1 MVLAF
6 PCVKLSQ
13 RLELLL
19 MLFYVTSII
28 QYISPLYN
36 SFSTTTDC
44 LSRHS
49 IHAIYK
55 EKDQIYYTFM
65 ALVVGRYYTII
76 DIGLGCYLDLL
87 HTHVDILNLISL
99 KNVT

>member
-1 MVLAF
+1 M
-6 PCVKLSQ
+6 CK
-13 RLELLL
+13 
-19 MLFYVTSII
+19 II
-28 QYISPLYN
+28 STVGIIINVILCHFYN
-36 SFSTTTDC
+36 SIYITPLQQFLTTTDC

-76 DIGLGCYLDLL
+76 DIGLGCYLNLL
-87 HTHVDILNLISL
+87 HTHIDILNLISL